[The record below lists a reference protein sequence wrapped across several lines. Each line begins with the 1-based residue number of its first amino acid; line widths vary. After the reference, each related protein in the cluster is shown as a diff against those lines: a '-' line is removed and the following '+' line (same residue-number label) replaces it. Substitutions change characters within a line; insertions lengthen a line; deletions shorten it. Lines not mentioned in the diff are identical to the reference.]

1 MTSHSTLPLATPVVP
16 QSYEPLRLQ
25 LSESPGRATLDG
37 GWWPRSRDIDIEVA
51 DLVDHFPADRGQ
63 VYRVL
68 YSRPDWDTQPHSV
81 PVARGRLKVGSF
93 PGDDSHMIVLR
104 MSTRQDLRLL
114 VVPFD
119 HPVGK
124 QAMTVAAGAGN
135 RRSSAQILDQG
146 AFDGEPGEADDHWTD
161 EGGSWWQRPED
172 GPPSS
177 RS

>member
-1 MTSHSTLPLATPVVP
+1 MTSRSSTLPLDTPAVP
-16 QSYEPLRLQ
+16 QSREPLRLQ

-37 GWWPRSRDIDIEVA
+37 GWWPRSRDIDLEVA
-51 DLVDHFPADRGQ
+51 DLIDHFPADRGR

-81 PVARGRLKVGSF
+81 HIASGRLKTGSF
-93 PGDDSHMIVLR
+93 PGDDTHMVVLR

-114 VVPFD
+114 VVPPD
-119 HPVGK
+119 HLVGE
-124 QAMTVAAGAGN
+124 QAMTVAADPAN
-135 RRSSAQILDQG
+135 RRSTVQILAQG
-146 AFDGEPGEADDHWTD
+146 EFDEAGEGDDHWTD

-172 GPPSS
+172 GPPSF